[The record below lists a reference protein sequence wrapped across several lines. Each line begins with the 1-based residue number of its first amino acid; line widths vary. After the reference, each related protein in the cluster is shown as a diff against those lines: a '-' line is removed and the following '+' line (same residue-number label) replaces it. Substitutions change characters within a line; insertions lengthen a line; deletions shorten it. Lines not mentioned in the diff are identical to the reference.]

1 MEKCVQFQSCFCSDC
16 QISQVKE
23 ILTCFL
29 FDCSTSTLLKHK
41 IKSEIW
47 KFSSYPAKRKKIW
60 DAKSK
65 KLTSWNPWNA
75 FLHIHDRLKKANVCI
90 LKDFR
95 CTHVLC
101 VGIYNH
107 NMKSAINQV
116 IFIFKIAQFSSCLQL
131 SKANNFPEERNGS
144 HLKVHIAPMM

>member
-1 MEKCVQFQSCFCSDC
+1 MCTISKLFLLWLSNFTSQRNFNMFFIWLFNFNSTETQNQIWNMKVQQLL
-16 QISQVKE
+16 SQE
-23 ILTCFL
+23 
-29 FDCSTSTLLKHK
+29 
-41 IKSEIW
+41 
-47 KFSSYPAKRKKIW
+47 KKIW

-95 CTHVLC
+95 CTHVMC
-101 VGIYNH
+101 VGIHNH

-116 IFIFKIAQFSSCLQL
+116 VFIFKIAQFSSCLQV
-131 SKANNFPEERNGS
+131 S
-144 HLKVHIAPMM
+144 

>member
-1 MEKCVQFQSCFCSDC
+1 MCTISKLFLLWLSNFTSQRNFNMFFIWLFNFNSTETQNQIWNMKVQQLP
-16 QISQVKE
+16 SQE
-23 ILTCFL
+23 
-29 FDCSTSTLLKHK
+29 
-41 IKSEIW
+41 
-47 KFSSYPAKRKKIW
+47 KKIW

-75 FLHIHDRLKKANVCI
+75 FLHIYDRLKKANVCI

-101 VGIYNH
+101 VGIHNH

-116 IFIFKIAQFSSCLQL
+116 AFIFKIAQFSSCLQL
-131 SKANNFPEERNGS
+131 GKANNFPEERNGS
-144 HLKVHIAPMM
+144 HLKVHTTPMM

>member
-1 MEKCVQFQSCFCSDC
+1 MCTISKLFLLWLSNFTSQRNFNMFFIWLFNFNSTETQNQIWNMKVQQLP
-16 QISQVKE
+16 SQE
-23 ILTCFL
+23 
-29 FDCSTSTLLKHK
+29 
-41 IKSEIW
+41 
-47 KFSSYPAKRKKIW
+47 KKIW

-75 FLHIHDRLKKANVCI
+75 FLHIYDRLKKANVCI

-101 VGIYNH
+101 VGIHNH

-116 IFIFKIAQFSSCLQL
+116 VFIFKIAQFSSCLQL
-131 SKANNFPEERNGS
+131 GKANNLPEERNGS
-144 HLKVHIAPMM
+144 HLKVHIAPTMM

>member
-1 MEKCVQFQSCFCSDC
+1 MCTISKLFLLWLSNFTSQRNFNMFFIWLFNFNSTETQNQIWNMKVQQLP
-16 QISQVKE
+16 SQE
-23 ILTCFL
+23 
-29 FDCSTSTLLKHK
+29 
-41 IKSEIW
+41 
-47 KFSSYPAKRKKIW
+47 KKIW

-75 FLHIHDRLKKANVCI
+75 FLHIYDRLKKANVCI

-116 IFIFKIAQFSSCLQL
+116 VFIFKIAQFSSCLQL
-131 SKANNFPEERNGS
+131 GKANNFPEERNGS

>member
-1 MEKCVQFQSCFCSDC
+1 MCTISKLFLLWLSNFTSQRNFNMFFIWLFNFNSTETQNQIWNMKVQQLP
-16 QISQVKE
+16 SQE
-23 ILTCFL
+23 
-29 FDCSTSTLLKHK
+29 
-41 IKSEIW
+41 
-47 KFSSYPAKRKKIW
+47 KKIW

-75 FLHIHDRLKKANVCI
+75 FLHIYDRLKKANVCI

-101 VGIYNH
+101 VGIHNH

-116 IFIFKIAQFSSCLQL
+116 VFIFKIAQFSSCLQL
-131 SKANNFPEERNGS
+131 GKANNFPEERNGS

>member
-29 FDCSTSTLLKHK
+29 FDCSTFLFWNTKSNLKYESSAATQPREKNLRCKKQETL
-41 IKSEIW
+41 
-47 KFSSYPAKRKKIW
+47 
-60 DAKSK
+60 
-65 KLTSWNPWNA
+65 SWNPWNA
-75 FLHIHDRLKKANVCI
+75 FLHIYDILKKANVCI

-101 VGIYNH
+101 VGIHNH

-131 SKANNFPEERNGS
+131 GKANNFPEERNGS
-144 HLKVHIAPMM
+144 HLKVHITPMM

>member
-1 MEKCVQFQSCFCSDC
+1 MCT
-16 QISQVKE
+16 ISK
-23 ILTCFL
+23 LFL
-29 FDCSTSTLLKHK
+29 LWLSNFTSQRNFNMFFIWLFNFSLLKHK

-47 KFSSYPAKRKKIW
+47 KFSSYPAKKK
-60 DAKSK
+60 KSEMQK
-65 KLTSWNPWNA
+65 ARNLHTSWNPWNA

-116 IFIFKIAQFSSCLQL
+116 VFIFKIAQFSSCLQL
-131 SKANNFPEERNGS
+131 GKANNFPEERNGS

>member
-1 MEKCVQFQSCFCSDC
+1 MNVQLQLYWNTKSN
-16 QISQVKE
+16 
-23 ILTCFL
+23 
-29 FDCSTSTLLKHK
+29 LKY
-41 IKSEIW
+41 E
-47 KFSSYPAKRKKIW
+47 SSAATQPRKKIW

-75 FLHIHDRLKKANVCI
+75 FLHIYDRLKKANVCI

-116 IFIFKIAQFSSCLQL
+116 VFIFKIAQFSSCLQL
-131 SKANNFPEERNGS
+131 GKANNFPEERNGS
-144 HLKVHIAPMM
+144 HLKVQITQDVVFNSFNYRPQYISNDFCNIHI